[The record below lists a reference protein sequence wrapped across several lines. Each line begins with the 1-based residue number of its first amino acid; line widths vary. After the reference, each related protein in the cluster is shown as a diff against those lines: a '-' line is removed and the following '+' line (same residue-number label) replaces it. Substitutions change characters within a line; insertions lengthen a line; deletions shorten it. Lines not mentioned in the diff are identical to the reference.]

1 MNDKDVIYASAAVAG
16 VLGAVG
22 LAMHLLAKKADEKTV
37 FHKDENP
44 TREFRPPNL
53 DQGNIG
59 KPMPEHVKAQI
70 RAMGLEPSDRP
81 TMEITSEGYIP
92 EMGIYVDKSK
102 LIPVK
107 KPFFGAVFLT
117 KTEERIL
124 ADAITRAGAAVYLHE
139 DVVLDLLAR
148 GLVERH
154 GDYKVI
160 ATEAGRRA
168 FLRQDS

>member
-44 TREFRPPNL
+44 TREF
-53 DQGNIG
+53 
-59 KPMPEHVKAQI
+59 KP
-70 RAMGLEPSDRP
+70 
-81 TMEITSEGYIP
+81 
-92 EMGIYVDKSK
+92 
-102 LIPVK
+102 
-107 KPFFGAVFLT
+107 PFFGAVFLT

-148 GLVERH
+148 GLVERY